1 MARYM
6 SLYLACAVVFFVID
20 FIWLSLAGPT
30 IYKREIGQLLLEQ
43 PNLLV
48 AAGFYLFYVVGL
60 VVLVAAPANGDVW
73 RALLMGAVL
82 GFVAYGTYDLTNLS
96 TMRGFTPTIAII
108 DMAWGTFLTA
118 ISAAAGVFIVN
129 RFLPG

>member
-6 SLYLACAVVFFVID
+6 SLYLASAVVFFVID

-30 IYKREIGQLLLEQ
+30 LYKREIGNLLIEQ

-60 VVLVAAPANGDVW
+60 VVLVTAPANGDVLK
-73 RALLMGAVL
+73 ALLMGAVL

-129 RFLPG
+129 RFFPG

>member
-6 SLYLACAVVFFVID
+6 SLYLACAVVFFAID
-20 FIWLSLAGPT
+20 FIWLSLTGPT
-30 IYKREIGQLLLEQ
+30 LYKREIGQLLLEQ

-48 AAGFYLFYVVGL
+48 AAGFYLFYVVGI
-60 VVLVAAPANGDVW
+60 VALVAAPANGDVV

-96 TMRGFTPTIAII
+96 TMRGFTPTIAAI

-118 ISAAAGVFIVN
+118 ISAGAGVFIVN

>member
-30 IYKREIGQLLLEQ
+30 IYKREIGNLLLEQ

-60 VVLVAAPANGDVW
+60 VLLVAAPANGDVLK
-73 RALLMGAVL
+73 ALLMGAVL

-96 TMRGFTPTIAII
+96 TMRGFTPTIAAI

-118 ISAAAGVFIVN
+118 ISAAAGVFLVN

>member
-6 SLYLACAVVFFVID
+6 SLYLASAVVFFVID
-20 FIWLSLAGPT
+20 FVWLSLAGPT
-30 IYKREIGQLLLEQ
+30 LYKREIGQLLLDQ

-48 AAGFYLFYVVGL
+48 AAGFYLFYVLGL
-60 VVLVAAPANGDVW
+60 VVLVTAPANGDVV

-96 TMRGFTPTIAII
+96 TMRGFTPTIAAI

-118 ISAAAGVFIVN
+118 VSAAAGVFLVN

>member
-6 SLYLACAVVFFVID
+6 SLYLASAVVFFVID

-30 IYKREIGQLLLEQ
+30 IYKREIGQLLLDQ

-60 VVLVAAPANGDVW
+60 VVLVTAPANGDVV
-73 RALLMGAVL
+73 RAMLMGAVL

-96 TMRGFTPTIAII
+96 TMRGFTPTIAVI

-118 ISAAAGVFIVN
+118 VSAAAGVFLVN

>member
-6 SLYLACAVVFFVID
+6 SLYLASAVVFFVID

-30 IYKREIGQLLLEQ
+30 LYKREIGQLLLDQ

-60 VVLVAAPANGDVW
+60 VVLVTAPANGDVVK
-73 RALLMGAVL
+73 ALLMGAVL

-96 TMRGFTPTIAII
+96 TMRGFTATIAAI

>member
-30 IYKREIGQLLLEQ
+30 LYKREIGNLLLEQ

-48 AAGFYLFYVVGL
+48 AAGFYLFYVVGIVL
-60 VVLVAAPANGDVW
+60 LVAGPANGDVMK
-73 RALLMGAVL
+73 ALLMGAVL

-118 ISAAAGVFIVN
+118 ASAAAGVFIVN
-129 RFLPG
+129 RFLPA

>member
-6 SLYLACAVVFFVID
+6 SLYLASAVVFFVID

-30 IYKREIGQLLLEQ
+30 IYKREIGQLLLDQ

-60 VVLVAAPANGDVW
+60 VVLVTAPANGDVV
-73 RALLMGAVL
+73 RALLTGAVL

-118 ISAAAGVFIVN
+118 ISAGAGVFIVN
-129 RFLPG
+129 RFLPS

>member
-1 MARYM
+1 MARFM
-6 SLYLACAVVFFVID
+6 SLYLACAIVFFVID

-30 IYKREIGQLLLEQ
+30 LYKREIGNLLLEQ

-48 AAGFYLFYVVGL
+48 AAGFYLFYVVGIVL
-60 VVLVAAPANGDVW
+60 LVAGPANGDVMK
-73 RALLMGAVL
+73 ALLMGAVL

-118 ISAAAGVFIVN
+118 ASAAAGVFIVN
-129 RFLPG
+129 RFLPA

>member
-6 SLYLACAVVFFVID
+6 SLYLASAVVFFVID
-20 FIWLSLAGPT
+20 FVWLSLAGPT
-30 IYKREIGQLLLEQ
+30 LYKREIGQLLLDQ

-48 AAGFYLFYVVGL
+48 AAGFYLFYVLGL
-60 VVLVAAPANGDVW
+60 VVLVTAPANGDVV
-73 RALLMGAVL
+73 RALLRTTEL
-82 GFVAYGTYDLTNLS
+82 GFVAYVTYDLTNLS
-96 TMRGFTPTIAII
+96 TMRGFPPTIAAI

-118 ISAAAGVFIVN
+118 VSAAAGVFLVN

>member
-30 IYKREIGQLLLEQ
+30 IYKREIGNLLLEQ

-60 VVLVAAPANGDVW
+60 VVLVAAPANGDVG

-96 TMRGFTPTIAII
+96 TMRGFTPTIAVI

-118 ISAAAGVFIVN
+118 ISAGAGVFIAN
-129 RFLPG
+129 SFLPS

>member
-6 SLYLACAVVFFVID
+6 SLYLASAVVFFVID
-20 FIWLSLAGPT
+20 FVWLSLAGPT
-30 IYKREIGQLLLEQ
+30 LYKREIGQLLLEQ

-48 AAGFYLFYVVGL
+48 AAGFYLFYVLGL
-60 VVLVAAPANGDVW
+60 VILVTAPANGDVVK
-73 RALLMGAVL
+73 ALLMGAVL

-96 TMRGFTPTIAII
+96 TMRGFTPTIAAI

-118 ISAAAGVFIVN
+118 ISAAAGVFLVN

>member
-6 SLYLACAVVFFVID
+6 SLYLASAVVFFVID

-30 IYKREIGQLLLEQ
+30 IYKREIGQLLLDQ

-60 VVLVAAPANGDVW
+60 VVLVTAPANGDVV

-96 TMRGFTPTIAII
+96 TMRGFTPTIAVI

-118 ISAAAGVFIVN
+118 VSAAAGVFIVN